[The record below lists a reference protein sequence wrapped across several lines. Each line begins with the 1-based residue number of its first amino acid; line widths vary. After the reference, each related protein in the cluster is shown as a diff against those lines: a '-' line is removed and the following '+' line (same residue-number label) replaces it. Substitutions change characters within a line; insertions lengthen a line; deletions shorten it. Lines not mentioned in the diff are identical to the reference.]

1 VIDRGGTR
9 WVTDTS
15 VFTHLA
21 RAGHLGILERLTP
34 NGILVVP
41 SEVNTEIQRSQELH
55 QGIPLT
61 SSLTW
66 VDIAV
71 LTEEEESTFLAVK
84 MNLGGSATQH
94 LGESA
99 VIAVARHRAGVALLD
114 DRAATRQATRL
125 GVTWVD
131 TLWIVIEAYKRL
143 FDHDRQRTI
152 AVVDDLL
159 ETGMY
164 LPVTSGSEIITY
176 AYEEGW
182 LPE

>member
-1 VIDRGGTR
+1 VD
-9 WVTDTS
+9 
-15 VFTHLA
+15 
-21 RAGHLGILERLTP
+21 
-34 NGILVVP
+34 
-41 SEVNTEIQRSQELH
+41 TEIQRSQEFH

-66 VDIAV
+66 VELAV
-71 LTEEEESTFLAVK
+71 LTEEEESTLLTVK
-84 MNLGGSATQH
+84 MDLGGSATQH

-99 VIAVARHRAGVALLD
+99 AIAVALHRAGVALLD
-114 DRAATRQATRL
+114 DRAATKQATRL

-164 LPVTSGSEIITY
+164 LPVTSGSEIITH

>member
-1 VIDRGGTR
+1 MIERGGTP
-9 WVTDTS
+9 WITDTS

-21 RAGHLGILERLTP
+21 RAGHLDILQGLAP
-34 NGILVVP
+34 NGIVIVP
-41 SEVNTEIQRSQELH
+41 SQVDVEIQRSQEFH
-55 QGIPLT
+55 QGIPLAA
-61 SSLTW
+61 SLTW
-66 VDIAV
+66 VELAV

-84 MNLGGSATQH
+84 MNLGGLATQH

-99 VIAVARHRAGVALLD
+99 VIAVARHRAGVAPLD
-114 DRAATRQATRL
+114 DRAATIQATRL

-164 LPVTSGSEIITY
+164 LPVTSGSEIITH